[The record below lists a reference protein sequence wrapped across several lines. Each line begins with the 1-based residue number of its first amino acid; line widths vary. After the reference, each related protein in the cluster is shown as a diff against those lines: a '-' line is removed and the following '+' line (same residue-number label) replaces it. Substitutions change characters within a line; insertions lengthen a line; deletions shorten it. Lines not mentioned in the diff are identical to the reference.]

1 MEIPIYK
8 RQNTIPAKTGGVAVS
23 PEKVAEPYLAQAQ
36 QGAVLSKIGF
46 EAAELNQRYLIAE
59 QRAERTLA
67 LQEIEGTLDA
77 GFSSVKQT
85 IKETADHTAYNNIVA
100 SKATEIRKQIEDI
113 KDPIVKQGALAKW
126 QKETLKLQEFAREQ
140 KALLI
145 SQKSENLFLAKS
157 ARYADEIARETDEI
171 KKLEKRMEIEEEGY
185 VLEGSRT
192 LQPGFTE
199 RHMITFDKNV
209 NTLKEAY
216 ARDAKAAE
224 VERQKAIKEQQ
235 TLQRENANKELVDI
249 NVSGKLNYG
258 TLLKYRAVLDDK
270 EYKAWAKTIEDNTD
284 KAKKAATEGNGVFKT
299 DKVLE
304 AKIYRQIVKDP
315 ESISD
320 AQIADYIGNGLSRSS
335 AESLIT
341 DKRQRTQKDPA
352 RTAAEAAI
360 VENMK
365 RDRKA
370 GLFGSD
376 QAGDIEYAKQIDAF
390 RRWSA
395 AHPNDDP
402 SEYYEKV
409 MEPVKRSFIF
419 DFLAKDK
426 PNPKGARESMEQ
438 SGEIPQ
444 RRATDKKVAD
454 PLRDQAITILN
465 QNKKPVTEANIE
477 YVKKQ
482 LGSK

>member
-1 MEIPIYK
+1 MEINVI
-8 RQNTIPAKTGGVAVS
+8 RQRNTIPATRGGVNIS
-23 PEKVAEPYLAQAQ
+23 PEKVAEPYMAEAQ
-36 QGAVLSKIGF
+36 QGAVISKLGF
-46 EAAELNQRYLIAE
+46 EAADLNQRYLIAE
-59 QRAERTLA
+59 QKAERTLA
-67 LQEIEGTLDA
+67 LQEIEGTLDT

-85 IKETADHTAYNNIVA
+85 IKETADHTAYNGIVA

-126 QKETLKLQEFAREQ
+126 QKETLKLQEYAREQ

-209 NTLKEAY
+209 NTLKDAY

-224 VERQKAIKEQQ
+224 AEKQKAIKEQQ
-235 TLQRENANKELVDI
+235 TMARENANKELVDI
-249 NVSGKLNYG
+249 NVAGKLSYS
-258 TLLKYRAVLDDK
+258 TLLKYRPVLDDK
-270 EYKAWAKTIEDNTD
+270 EYKAWAKTIEDNTE

-304 AKIYRQIVKDP
+304 GKIYRQIVKDP
-315 ESISD
+315 ESITD
-320 AQIADYIGNGLSRSS
+320 AQIADYIGNGLSRAS
-335 AESLIT
+335 AEGLIT
-341 DKRQRTQKDPA
+341 DKRQRIKGDKDPA
-352 RTAAEAAI
+352 RDAAEKAVI
-360 VENMK
+360 ENLK

-370 GLFGSD
+370 GVFGED
-376 QAGDIEYAKQIDAF
+376 QSGDLEYAKQIDSF
-390 RRWSA
+390 RRWSK
-395 AHPNDDP
+395 AHPDDDP
-402 SEYYEKV
+402 SEYYEKLI
-409 MEPVKRSFIF
+409 EPVKRSFVF

-426 PNPKGARESMEQ
+426 PDPKAKREAMEKA
-438 SGEIPQ
+438 GEIPG
-444 RRATDKKVAD
+444 RKGSKKPD
-454 PLRDQAITILN
+454 PLGIR
-465 QNKKPVTEANIE
+465 
-477 YVKKQ
+477 
-482 LGSK
+482 